1 MNFFK
6 LYIGDYQRD
15 TAHLSVVEHGAFL
28 LMLQHYYATEKPL
41 PLDIRAICR
50 LIRADSKQDR
60 EAIEKVLAEFWTET
74 SEGYVNNRAMREIL
88 KADSQ
93 RTINR
98 ELGKRGGR
106 PRKTESD
113 IEQQTEQKTESVSGI
128 EPNDNPNQTPDTRHK
143 NQDLLSDSPPA
154 NADIAACREV
164 LAFLHRMT
172 GRRYREVDAN
182 VRMIRAILR
191 KTPMKEV
198 KQTLAYMGDKWG
210 NDPKMAIY
218 LRPKTLFAASNFENY
233 YAEAMAHAD

>member
-60 EAIEKVLAEFWTET
+60 EATEKVLAEFWTET

-88 KADSQ
+88 KADTQ

-113 IEQQTEQKTESVSGI
+113 IEQQTEQKTESVSEI

-143 NQDLLSDSPPA
+143 NQDLLSDSPSA
-154 NADIAACREV
+154 NADLAACREI
-164 LAFLHRMT
+164 LTFLNRMT
-172 GRRYREVDAN
+172 GRKYRDVDAN
-182 VRMIRAILR
+182 IRLVRGILR
-191 KTPMKEV
+191 KTPIAEV
-198 KQTLAYMGDKWG
+198 KRTLAYMGDKWRD
-210 NDPKMAIY
+210 DPKMYPY
-218 LRPKTLFAASNFENY
+218 LRPATLFAAKNFESY
-233 YAEAMAHAD
+233 YAEAMANAD